1 MIKLACFD
9 FSKTVAK
16 DTGFG
21 AGPAFLGRKKDY
33 DKLYSKF
40 KNGELN
46 EESFVKSVVKLWKG
60 LKETDLVKIHSQIE
74 LNPNIKLVL
83 KQLHNIGIKTALI
96 SYIPTKLAELY
107 KDLGFDFL
115 SGTECETKNGVFTGN
130 IIKMNSDKSLAIKKI
145 CRMNKMNAKSSIAIG
160 DSVNDIKMFK
170 TVGFSNS
177 FAYNAL
183 EKVKKHA
190 KHHISDFKEITKI
203 IKQ

>member
-21 AGPAFLGRKKDY
+21 AGPAFLGRKNDY
-33 DKLYSKF
+33 HKLYSKF

-60 LKETDLVKIHSQIE
+60 LKETDMIKIHSQIE

-96 SYIPTKLAELY
+96 SYIP
-107 KDLGFDFL
+107 
-115 SGTECETKNGVFTGN
+115 
-130 IIKMNSDKSLAIKKI
+130 
-145 CRMNKMNAKSSIAIG
+145 
-160 DSVNDIKMFK
+160 
-170 TVGFSNS
+170 
-177 FAYNAL
+177 
-183 EKVKKHA
+183 
-190 KHHISDFKEITKI
+190 
-203 IKQ
+203 